1 MSKGKVLCMPLKGK
15 VVPITDVPDSVFSEK
30 MMGDG
35 CAIIPEDGKQPE
47 KKGFFGKF
55 MK

>member
-35 CAIIPEDGKQPE
+35 CAIIPEDGKVYAPDNCVV
-47 KKGFFGKF
+47 
-55 MK
+55 

>member
-30 MMGDG
+30 MMAMDV
-35 CAIIPEDGKQPE
+35 PSFQKME
-47 KKGFFGKF
+47 KN
-55 MK
+55 MHQTTV